1 MVIFRLL
8 SLSAT
13 WVGMSRYESDIS
25 VKSKEADLNVT
36 CWKNILGVCLDY
48 KTTWDVLSVKKK
60 KKKKKWILDV
70 YLMSFNHIYMHLLSV
85 TSWIEHWDDNRSGM
99 ITGKV

>member
-1 MVIFRLL
+1 M
-8 SLSAT
+8 
-13 WVGMSRYESDIS
+13 S

-36 CWKNILGVCLDY
+36 CGKNILGVCLDY
-48 KTTWDVLSVKKK
+48 KTTWDVLSVK

-85 TSWIEHWDDNRSGM
+85 TS
-99 ITGKV
+99 

>member
-36 CWKNILGVCLDY
+36 C
-48 KTTWDVLSVKKK
+48 
-60 KKKKKWILDV
+60 
-70 YLMSFNHIYMHLLSV
+70 
-85 TSWIEHWDDNRSGM
+85 
-99 ITGKV
+99 